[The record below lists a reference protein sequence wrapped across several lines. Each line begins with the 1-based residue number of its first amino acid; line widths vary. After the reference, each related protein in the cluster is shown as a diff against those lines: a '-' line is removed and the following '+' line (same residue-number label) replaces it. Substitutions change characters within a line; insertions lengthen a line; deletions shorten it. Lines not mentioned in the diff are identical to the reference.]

1 MYVQHSPF
9 YVRLTST
16 MQASLAPMQGYLVTA
31 TQRIYLVTAT
41 QRIYLVTATP
51 KMYLVTAT
59 QRID

>member
-41 QRIYLVTATP
+41 P